1 MQKFN
6 SMSELIAYMA
16 HKNTPNELQNSTKD
30 RRKEI
35 EECNAGGASAFMVI
49 AENQSDAA
57 EAEKAYLLSTLLP
70 EVDEYL
76 NTLDGVYW
84 RCRVYVTGDD
94 GSGIIYYE
102 RVPLL

>member
-1 MQKFN
+1 MKKFN
-6 SMSELIAYMA
+6 SMSELIAFMA
-16 HKNTPNELQNSTKD
+16 HRNTPNQLQDSAKD
-30 RRKEI
+30 RMKEI
-35 EECNAGGASAFMVI
+35 EECNAGGASTFMVI
-49 AENQSDAA
+49 TETKRDAI
-57 EAEKAYLLSTLLP
+57 EAEKEYLLSTLLP

-94 GSGIIYYE
+94 GGGIIYYE

>member
-1 MQKFN
+1 M
-6 SMSELIAYMA
+6 
-16 HKNTPNELQNSTKD
+16 
-30 RRKEI
+30 KEI

-49 AENQSDAA
+49 TETQRDAI
-57 EAEKAYLLSTLLP
+57 EAEKEFLLSTLLP

-76 NTLDGVYW
+76 NTPDGVYW

-94 GSGIIYYE
+94 GGGIIYYE